1 MKKFFIV
8 AGALV
13 ALAVPSA
20 AMAAPQ
26 FTGVSSNANTTN
38 DVVGYAVSAGNYNY
52 KNGSFGFSSTG
63 EARSALNQTSGP
75 GAVADVIHSVQA
87 QSATYEAYGPFA
99 PPSQP

>member
-1 MKKFFIV
+1 MRKSIKLIVV
-8 AGALV
+8 AGALA

-20 AMAAPQ
+20 AMAAPGY
-26 FTGVSSNANTTN
+26 TGVSSNGNTK

-52 KNGSFGFSSTG
+52 HQAGETTG
-63 EARSALNQTSGP
+63 QNRKEINATSGP

-87 QSATYEAYGPFA
+87 MGADYDFGPYA